1 MSIQP
6 SQLSE
11 TANLN
16 KWHHHLRLAE
26 LLAAQ
31 YDLISLESY
40 LSQLLD
46 QVYGCKISLWLDPT
60 WVSNLSGEDPY
71 SPPYFTNQHTPLM
84 TKASDEKR
92 VVWNDEF
99 LLQDETRPLNFAIPL
114 LDKGQLLGAVQIQE
128 HTQHTVAPHDVQFI
142 IDVCSQFA
150 LAISRLT
157 SWTKAEYI
165 HTCMD
170 WLNIT
175 TLISRSILSNLD
187 RDSLSNNCLSLIH
200 QYYGHSSVGL
210 YLRHGN
216 TLNRFKYIGISQE
229 NVLEEQILEVNEVP
243 VQLVWSIN
251 HQFPIIVN
259 DMAAIPEHSLGF
271 KSPEAAEIILP
282 LVIGDH
288 CMGALAIY
296 SNVSDV
302 FGPETLNGF
311 HLLSQ
316 NIAVAI
322 HNADIHQSEYVKRA
336 IYERLHQSVGRLSP
350 DISLESVSKLLF
362 DELGKVLTWDAVG
375 IWLYKIAEHQSD
387 IDLFRSTLRLADYRL
402 AEQSIQTSATKNI
415 TSIADFEDKYA
426 ERTFD
431 EEDLLT
437 IYPWLMEIIGSVTPV
452 IKDIEA
458 VLEPFGDILGFDGD
472 YSAIGSPLFD
482 GSGQALGM
490 ILAVSHKSGLYDSE
504 SNSLIRSF
512 SNFAAIALENARNY
526 TAAHD
531 QAWISTVLLQ
541 VAEATQSITNLDELL
556 ETVVSMLPGL
566 INATGCVVF
575 LWDSL
580 IEAFFAR
587 ASSGFSED
595 QTARLMA
602 VEVFE
607 GTIPAFDK
615 LKESTSPVIFTDES
629 VPIEFSAQ
637 VFPEKDLHKDLLI
650 LFPLIS
656 QNGLCGA
663 MLLDFSDSSF
673 SKDSPQDVWDEEFT
687 LIEGAARQTAAA
699 IENLQLIKSQEEEA
713 YTSIALLQ
721 VAQAVVSSKEISE
734 ILSSIV
740 RITPI
745 LVGVKRCII
754 YLWDARQLV
763 FRQSEY
769 FGFSRNELALLG
781 QVIRADEFPLIEG
794 IQISKQIV
802 YHSLGHDSSP
812 TNWNEI
818 ASGGYQYVDTVS
830 SEDGDDIS
838 VQLDSQSLRV
848 REKLL
853 IGFPLS
859 VKDEVLGVM
868 LIEEEDP
875 IRGTPSLH
883 IREKRIE
890 IVKGITQQAA
900 IAIKNDLL
908 QQEAVK
914 SERMERE
921 LQLAREIQMTFLP
934 DRLPDL
940 PGWDICAH
948 WQPARQ
954 VSGDF
959 YDVLKLD
966 GNRIGLVIADVADKG
981 MPAALFMTLIRTL
994 IRSTAKEKPSPAAVL
1009 KQVNDLLFPDSK
1021 HGLFVTVFYGVI
1033 SLDTGEFVYANAGH
1047 NPPIIINARQEGLV
1061 ELTRTSIALGIF
1073 DDIEVTER
1081 YIQINPGDLVFL
1093 YTDGITEAFS
1103 VGEEM
1108 FGTQRL
1114 FDLLSKHG
1122 FTTCADLLEMIVG
1135 SVLEFIR
1142 GAEISDDMTLA
1153 AIFRKIG

>member
-1 MSIQP
+1 
-6 SQLSE
+6 
-11 TANLN
+11 
-16 KWHHHLRLAE
+16 
-26 LLAAQ
+26 
-31 YDLISLESY
+31 
-40 LSQLLD
+40 
-46 QVYGCKISLWLDPT
+46 
-60 WVSNLSGEDPY
+60 
-71 SPPYFTNQHTPLM
+71 
-84 TKASDEKR
+84 
-92 VVWNDEF
+92 
-99 LLQDETRPLNFAIPL
+99 
-114 LDKGQLLGAVQIQE
+114 
-128 HTQHTVAPHDVQFI
+128 
-142 IDVCSQFA
+142 
-150 LAISRLT
+150 
-157 SWTKAEYI
+157 
-165 HTCMD
+165 
-170 WLNIT
+170 
-175 TLISRSILSNLD
+175 
-187 RDSLSNNCLSLIH
+187 
-200 QYYGHSSVGL
+200 
-210 YLRHGN
+210 
-216 TLNRFKYIGISQE
+216 
-229 NVLEEQILEVNEVP
+229 VLEEQDLAIDQVP
-243 VQLVWSIN
+243 LPLIWSIDQ
-251 HQFPIIVN
+251 QFPVIVN
-259 DMAAIPEHSLGF
+259 DITAITEHSFGIKL
-271 KSPEAAEIILP
+271 PTIAEIILP
-282 LVIGDH
+282 LVIGDQ
-288 CMGALAIY
+288 CMGALDIC
-296 SNVSDV
+296 SDVANV

-311 HLLSQ
+311 HLLSL
-316 NIAVAI
+316 NTAVAF
-322 HNADIHQSEYVKRA
+322 HNADIHHSEYVKRA

-350 DISLESVSKLLF
+350 DISLGSVSELLL
-362 DELGKVLTWDAVG
+362 DELGKVLPWDAAG
-375 IWLYKIAEHQSD
+375 IWLYKTAENQSD
-387 IDLFRSTLRLADYRL
+387 IDIYRSTLRLAEYRL
-402 AEQSIQTSATKNI
+402 SEQSIETSSSKNI
-415 TSIADFEDKYA
+415 PSIADFADKYA

-431 EEDLLT
+431 EEELIT
-437 IYPWLMEIIGSVTPV
+437 IYPWFTEIIGSINPV
-452 IKDIEA
+452 IKENEA
-458 VLEPFGDILGFDGD
+458 VFEPFGDILGFEVD

-482 GSGQALGM
+482 GSGQALGL
-490 ILAVSHKSGLYDSE
+490 ILAVSHKSGQYDSE
-504 SNSLIRSF
+504 SVNLIKSF
-512 SNFAAIALENARNY
+512 SDIAAIALENARNY

-566 INATGCVVF
+566 INAEGCVIF
-575 LWDSL
+575 LWDPH
-580 IEAFFAR
+580 IEAFFPR
-587 ASSGFSED
+587 TSSGFSED

-602 VEVFE
+602 VEIFE
-607 GTIPAFDK
+607 GTIPAFEK
-615 LKESTSPVIFTDES
+615 LKESTSPIIFTDES
-629 VPIEFSAQ
+629 VPIEFSTQ
-637 VFPEKDLHKDLLI
+637 VFPEKDLRKDLMI

-663 MLLDFSDSSF
+663 MLLDFSDSTF
-673 SKDSPQDVWDEEFT
+673 SMDSPQDVWDEEFT

-721 VAQAVVSSKEISE
+721 VAQAVVSSKELSE

-754 YLWDARQLV
+754 YLWDAQELV

-769 FGFSRNELALLG
+769 FGFSKSELALLG

-794 IQISKQIV
+794 IQVSKQII
-802 YHSLGHDSSP
+802 YHSLSHDGSP
-812 TNWNEI
+812 TGWSEI
-818 ASGGYQYVDTVS
+818 TLDGCQFVDTAA
-830 SEDGDDIS
+830 SEEGDDIS
-838 VQLDSQSLRV
+838 VELDSQSLRV

-875 IRGTPSLH
+875 VRGTPSLH

-921 LQLAREIQMTFLP
+921 LQLAREIQVTFLP
-934 DRLPDL
+934 DRLPEL
-940 PGWDICAH
+940 PGWDISAH

-994 IRSTAKEKPSPAAVL
+994 IRSTAKEKPSPAPVL

-1047 NPPIIINARQEGLV
+1047 NPPIVVNTSHEGLV

-1081 YIQINPGDLVFL
+1081 CIQIKPGDFVFF

-1103 VGEEM
+1103 VHEEM

-1114 FDLLSKHG
+1114 FDLLSDHG
-1122 FTTCADLLEMIVG
+1122 FTSCADLLEMIVK

-1153 AIFRKIG
+1153 AIYRKID